1 MTVFKKICYILIKTK
16 RTVTALKILLA
27 DPDRDFLASFKKL
40 LELSGHETI
49 CVFDG
54 TQVIYRM
61 IETRPDIVI
70 LDSDIP
76 RISYKV
82 LLSQLNEKNI
92 PVVCILHSKINPDI
106 LISDNLA
113 ASYITLPFFPTEL
126 SEHIEQTIRTKNSG
140 EKLAYEDVEIDEAS
154 FMLCGKLRVTAEEI
168 NVFKALIKKEEMI
181 SKQSGAY
188 ITSLN
193 NKFSKLNKKI
203 RIRYV
208 MQEGF
213 RLVTDNE

>member
-1 MTVFKKICYILIKTK
+1 M
-16 RTVTALKILLA
+16 TALKILLA

-113 ASYITLPFFPTEL
+113 GLEKNNSYNTISLYDSGQKIPEKSLPM
-126 SEHIEQTIRTKNSG
+126 R
-140 EKLAYEDVEIDEAS
+140 
-154 FMLCGKLRVTAEEI
+154 M
-168 NVFKALIKKEEMI
+168 
-181 SKQSGAY
+181 
-188 ITSLN
+188 
-193 NKFSKLNKKI
+193 
-203 RIRYV
+203 
-208 MQEGF
+208 
-213 RLVTDNE
+213 